1 MEHFVLNRFCLVS
14 LLIITTLTTASCT
27 LAHIWPYVNK
37 RAQKSPVEQ
46 SKANYIIGDKE
57 QKDKM
62 FIGLALSGGGS
73 RAANFASAAMLELKR
88 LGILDRVDFIS
99 SVSGGSL
106 PAAYYALDGYKYFT
120 WTGYRQIHFE
130 DAEVMDRMGRD
141 FKWRWIGRWFLPQ
154 NMIPY
159 WFTDFTRS
167 DIMVQVFNN
176 NLFHGASYADL
187 NPERPKLLINATND
201 GLSDSFTFTDESFA
215 EMNSSLAS
223 YKVARAV
230 NVSSAFPGAFQS
242 VTLRKYSPP
251 DQAFPTRYLHLYD
264 GGPVDNLGINTLLNV
279 LKQAAKNDPH
289 SSQFSNGCVIISV
302 DASPRHIDH
311 NGDQADIRGIPDY
324 FLDRN
329 ALRATDTML
338 VSNRKEVLEKVGIP
352 ADKIDDEIFAKFP
365 LHGNTDS
372 CWFWHIALR
381 HLPKDDF
388 GNSASKIKTDFNI
401 EHAEQTDLI
410 EAAKRLVQEGVERS
424 KGSGEI
430 SFLFSLQK

>member
-1 MEHFVLNRFCLVS
+1 
-14 LLIITTLTTASCT
+14 
-27 LAHIWPYVNK
+27 
-37 RAQKSPVEQ
+37 
-46 SKANYIIGDKE
+46 
-57 QKDKM
+57 M

-73 RAANFASAAMLELKR
+73 RAANFAGAAMLELKR

-106 PAAYYALDGYKYFT
+106 PAAYYALDGYEYFT
-120 WTGYRQIHFE
+120 VTGYRRIHFD
-130 DAEVMDRMGRD
+130 DAEVMNRMGRD

-176 NLFHGASYADL
+176 NLFHGASYANL

-230 NVSSAFPGAFQS
+230 NVSSAFPGAFQT
-242 VTLRKYSPP
+242 VTLRKYPPP
-251 DQAFPTRYLHLYD
+251 DQALPTRYLHLYD

-279 LKQAAKNDPH
+279 LKQGAIKEPL
-289 SSQFSNGCVIISV
+289 SSQFSYRCVIISV

-338 VSNRKEVLEKVGIP
+338 ISNRKEVLGKVGIS
-352 ADKIDDEIFAKFP
+352 ADKIDEEIFGQFSLPEGKGAC
-365 LHGNTDS
+365 S
-372 CWFWHIALR
+372 FWHIALR

-388 GNSASKIKTDFNI
+388 GNRASRIKTDFSI
-401 EHAEQTDLI
+401 EPAEQTDLI
-410 EAAKRLVQEGVERS
+410 EAAKGLVQEGVERS
-424 KGSGEI
+424 KRSGEI
-430 SFLFSLQK
+430 SFLFSLK